1 MFCLL
6 GFALLRRQGIAN
18 AADSPCYGCLCFG
31 RLVSGLIVVFSGRL
45 VLWFVVSGISQWFE
59 SCSLCFVLF
68 YNLFFSPSFRVLH
81 RRFGWFLSFM
91 CWGQLLV
98 HSVVVSGWFCG
109 LCSCRFTY
117 LLSVVCL
124 VLCCSVLRPVYPLF
138 CVLL

>member
-1 MFCLL
+1 MGGWFCGSL
-6 GFALLRRQGIAN
+6 
-18 AADSPCYGCLCFG
+18 S
-31 RLVSGLIVVFSGRL
+31 VVFPNGLNR
-45 VLWFVVSGISQWFE
+45 VRYV
-59 SCSLCFVLF
+59 FVLF

-124 VLCCSVLRPVYPLF
+124 VLLFSPSESISV
-138 CVLL
+138 VLCALVAVFGVCAVLWRG